1 MTVAKNEDTVY
12 TETELFALYYRPV
25 SLLYVFISTSFII
38 WVFYFDKQIKQKAF
52 ELYAAVSKNDEPLK
66 NVKPIICAIQIID
79 IDSVAKL
86 NKGQYVKFKKSI
98 NFPMILMATVSG
110 LVGAL
115 QGSVTKGFTISAE
128 VNGVFDLITISY
140 LLTAGLMAII
150 QLKSLNV
157 AMEVYN

>member
-66 NVKPIICAIQIID
+66 NVKPIICAI
-79 IDSVAKL
+79 
-86 NKGQYVKFKKSI
+86 
-98 NFPMILMATVSG
+98 
-110 LVGAL
+110 
-115 QGSVTKGFTISAE
+115 
-128 VNGVFDLITISY
+128 
-140 LLTAGLMAII
+140 
-150 QLKSLNV
+150 
-157 AMEVYN
+157 